1 MIRRRILQKKLRP
14 YVSGQRASLQSMD
27 HVALG
32 VIPKSRPNSG
42 YWNPALEEE
51 EIVSVHPCGCRHL
64 FTLIV
69 SSLVWMI
76 SMSTLMYPQGSNLAF
91 AKCY

>member
-51 EIVSVHPCGCRHL
+51 EIVSVVAGI
-64 FTLIV
+64 F
-69 SSLVWMI
+69 
-76 SMSTLMYPQGSNLAF
+76 NF
-91 AKCY
+91 

>member
-32 VIPKSRPNSG
+32 VIPKSRPDSG

-51 EIVSVHPCGCRHL
+51 EIVSVILLFSSPEHKVLKVSYCDRPLSVVCHPPSICHQL
-64 FTLIV
+64 L
-69 SSLVWMI
+69 L
-76 SMSTLMYPQGSNLAF
+76 
-91 AKCY
+91 

>member
-51 EIVSVHPCGCRHL
+51 EIVSVVTGIFQFLKPLLWLEQMTDLVGQVSIHL
-64 FTLIV
+64 
-69 SSLVWMI
+69 
-76 SMSTLMYPQGSNLAF
+76 SNRVHSNI
-91 AKCY
+91 

>member
-51 EIVSVHPCGCRHL
+51 EIVSVVVGIFSLQP
-64 FTLIV
+64 IV
-69 SSLVWMI
+69 YGKL
-76 SMSTLMYPQGSNLAF
+76 LNGYF
-91 AKCY
+91 YKR